1 MSYRIHMIAP
11 TIIDI
16 VKKYPPFAV
25 DEEVSLCVDGCYFYK
40 AVVLRMTTNGPN
52 QSRVIELQQEAEV
65 IKDDFNK
72 IVGARFTSFPKGEEE
87 IFRGPGQPFGLGR
100 VLPIGTK
107 LSVPIYSLV
116 ARDDNIGTP
125 SDNHDSSFIDCW
137 KTNMRHGEHMRRRL
151 RRQRCRVE
159 LTETYGYS
167 LQRFMIKCIQPL
179 LDKLDPED
187 RPEVVP
193 SYDYQGGLMMRFW
206 GREAAYEFSSLL
218 PPDIKFEEG
227 G

>member
-1 MSYRIHMIAP
+1 MIAP

-16 VKKYPPFAV
+16 VAQYPPFAV

-40 AVVLRMTTNGPN
+40 AVVLRMITNGPN
-52 QSRVIELQQEAEV
+52 QSRVIALQQEAEV

-87 IFRGPGQPFGLGR
+87 IFRGPGQPFGFGR
-100 VLPIGTK
+100 ILPIGTK

-125 SDNHDSSFIDCW
+125 NDNNYDSRFIECW
-137 KTNMRHGEHMRRRL
+137 KTNMQHGEHIRRRIR
-151 RRQRCRVE
+151 RRQRYSVE
-159 LTETYGYS
+159 LMETYGYS

-179 LDKLDPED
+179 LDKLDSGD

-193 SYDYQGGLMMRFW
+193 SYDYQGGLMMRFDDPA
-206 GREAAYEFSSLL
+206 AAYVFRSFL
-218 PPDIKFEEG
+218 PPDIKFSKG